1 MPAGPH
7 QLPNTAPV
15 RLLGLG
21 WRHQAL
27 WDAVCPGP
35 TADCNTAPALD
46 GPGGLVPAPGWAG
59 ASRAAPSIHGPRRC
73 SCRPLSPIYSHV
85 GPPKDCFVQRHLR
98 QIDPSHLVRVQRV
111 KEGNKFSS
119 AKTEVLSA
127 SKNFTRSWF
136 FFQPQGQV
144 LLLLA

>member
-1 MPAGPH
+1 MSSTEHPWPKEMLLQTFF
-7 QLPNTAPV
+7 QL
-15 RLLGLG
+15 
-21 WRHQAL
+21 
-27 WDAVCPGP
+27 
-35 TADCNTAPALD
+35 
-46 GPGGLVPAPGWAG
+46 
-59 ASRAAPSIHGPRRC
+59 SIHT
-73 SCRPLSPIYSHV
+73 SL
-85 GPPKDCFVQRHLR
+85 KDSFIQQHLR
-98 QIDPSHLVRVQRV
+98 QIDPSHLVRIQCV